1 MEKNIIWIASY
12 PKSGNT
18 WIRSVLSSLFY
29 TDDGN
34 FSFNLLK
41 KINTF
46 DRPFYFDEVTKDK
59 KITTYDLTTL
69 AKFRIDAQKAFNKKN
84 KLRFFKTHAAN
95 IKIDGFDYT
104 NQDTTKCVIYIV
116 RDPRDVVLSYSK
128 FSGLNISDV
137 IKIIKDEKFT
147 VKNKESQYI
156 THWSRWDYHV
166 SSWLIPNYPKIVIKY
181 EDMIDKPMQTIIRL
195 IMFLKNVGVE
205 SDLTDQK
212 ITNAMKST
220 NFTNLNRM
228 EAELVFEESIYGTKF
243 FNIGKKNQWK
253 KGLSALH
260 ARDIEK
266 SFAETMKKFRY
277 LN

>member
-1 MEKNIIWIASY
+1 MDKNIVWIASY

-18 WIRSVLSSLFY
+18 WIRSILSSLFY

-34 FSFNLLK
+34 FNFNILK

-46 DRPFYFDEVTKDK
+46 DRPFYFNEITKNIK
-59 KITTYDLTTL
+59 VSTYNLTTL
-69 AKFRIDAQKAFNKKN
+69 AKLRIDAQKIFNKKN
-84 KLRFFKTHAAN
+84 TLRFFKTHAAN

-104 NQDTTKCVIYIV
+104 NQDTTRCVIYIV

-128 FSGLNISDV
+128 FSGLKIDDV

-147 VKNKESQYI
+147 VKNKESQYF

-166 SSWLIPNYPKIVIKY
+166 SSWLIPSYPKIVIKY
-181 EDMIDKPMQTIIRL
+181 EDMIDKPMQTITQL
-195 IMFLKNVGVE
+195 IIFLKSVGVKG
-205 SDLTDQK
+205 DFTDQK
-212 ITNAMKST
+212 ITNTVKST
-220 NFTNLNRM
+220 NFTNLNKM
-228 EAELVFEESIYGTKF
+228 ETELGFEESIYGTKF

-253 KGLSALH
+253 KNLSTLH
-260 ARDIEK
+260 AKDIEK
-266 SFAETMKKFRY
+266 SFAETMKKFGY

>member
-1 MEKNIIWIASY
+1 MDKNIVWVASY

-34 FSFNLLK
+34 FNFNILK

-46 DRPFYFDEVTKDK
+46 DRPFYFGEVIKEK
-59 KITTYDLTTL
+59 KVSTYDLTTL
-69 AKFRIDAQKAFNKKN
+69 AKFRTDAQKLFNKKN
-84 KLRFFKTHAAN
+84 TLRFFKTHAAN

-104 NQDTTKCVIYIV
+104 NQETTRCVIYIV

-128 FSGLNISDV
+128 FSNLNIDDV
-137 IKIIKDEKFT
+137 VKIIKDEKFT
-147 VKNKESQYI
+147 VKNKESQYC

-181 EDMIDKPMQTIIRL
+181 EDMIDKPMQITMQL
-195 IMFLKNVGVE
+195 IMFLKSVGVS
-205 SDLTDQK
+205 SDFTDQK
-212 ITNAMKST
+212 IINAVKST
-220 NFTNLNRM
+220 NFTTLNKM
-228 EAELVFEESIYGTKF
+228 ETELGFEESIYGTKF

-260 ARDIEK
+260 VQDIEK
-266 SFAETMKKFRY
+266 SFAETMKKFGY
-277 LN
+277 LE

>member
-1 MEKNIIWIASY
+1 MDKNIVWVASY

-34 FSFNLLK
+34 FNFNILK

-46 DRPFYFDEVTKDK
+46 DRPFYFSEVTKDK
-59 KITTYDLTTL
+59 NLLTYDLTTL
-69 AKFRIDAQKAFNKKN
+69 AKFRIDAQKLFNKKN
-84 KLRFFKTHAAN
+84 TLRFFKTHAAN

-104 NQDTTKCVIYIV
+104 NQDTTKCAIYIV

-128 FSGLNISDV
+128 FSGLNINDV

-147 VKNKESQYI
+147 VKNKESQYF
-156 THWSRWDYHV
+156 THWSRWDFHV

-181 EDMIDKPMQTIIRL
+181 EDMIDKPIQTIVQL
-195 IMFLKNVGVE
+195 IMFLKNVGVD
-205 SDLTDQK
+205 SNFTDQK
-212 ITNAMKST
+212 IINAVEST
-220 NFTNLNRM
+220 NFTNLHKM
-228 EAELVFEESIYGTKF
+228 ETELGFEESIYGTKF

-260 ARDIEK
+260 AQDIEK
-266 SFAETMKKFRY
+266 SFAETMKKFGY

>member
-1 MEKNIIWIASY
+1 MDKNIIWIASY

-34 FSFNLLK
+34 FNFNTLK

-46 DRPFYFDEVTKDK
+46 DRPFYFDEVTKEK
-59 KITTYDLTTL
+59 KISTYDLTTL
-69 AKFRIDAQKAFNKKN
+69 AKLRIKAQKIFNTKN
-84 KLRFFKTHAAN
+84 TLKFFKTHAAN
-95 IKIDGFDYT
+95 IKIDGYDYT
-104 NQDTTKCVIYIV
+104 NQETTRCAIYIV

-128 FSGLNISDV
+128 FSGLKIDDV
-137 IKIIKDEKFT
+137 VKIIKDEKFT
-147 VKNKESQYI
+147 VKNKENQYF

-181 EDMIDKPMQTIIRL
+181 EDMIDKPMQTTMQL
-195 IMFLKNVGVE
+195 IMFLKSVGVE
-205 SDLTDQK
+205 GVFTDQK
-212 ITNAMKST
+212 IINVTKST
-220 NFTNLNRM
+220 NFTNLKKM
-228 EAELVFEESIYGTKF
+228 ETELGFEESIYGTKF

-253 KGLSALH
+253 KDLSIEH
-260 ARDIEK
+260 AHDIEK
-266 SFAETMKKFRY
+266 SFSETMKKFGY

>member
-1 MEKNIIWIASY
+1 MDKNIVWIASY

-34 FSFNLLK
+34 FNFNILK

-46 DRPFYFDEVTKDK
+46 DRPFYFSEVIKDK
-59 KITTYDLTTL
+59 KISTYDLTTL
-69 AKFRIDAQKAFNKKN
+69 AKFRIEAQKLFNKKN
-84 KLRFFKTHAAN
+84 TLRFFKTHAAN

-104 NQDTTKCVIYIV
+104 NQDTTKCAIYIV

-128 FSGLNISDV
+128 FSGLNIDDV

-147 VKNKESQYI
+147 VKNKESQYF
-156 THWSRWDYHV
+156 THWSRWDYHA

-181 EDMIDKPMQTIIRL
+181 EDMIDKPIQTIMKL
-195 IMFLKNVGVE
+195 IMFLKSVGIV
-205 SDLTDQK
+205 SDFTDQK
-212 ITNAMKST
+212 IINAVEST
-220 NFTNLNRM
+220 DFTNLNKM
-228 EAELVFEESIYGTKF
+228 ETELGFEESIYGTKF

-253 KGLSALH
+253 KSLSTLH
-260 ARDIEK
+260 AQDIEK
-266 SFAETMKKFRY
+266 SFAETMKKFGY

>member
-1 MEKNIIWIASY
+1 MDKNIVWIASY

-34 FSFNLLK
+34 FNFNIIK

-46 DRPFYFDEVTKDK
+46 DRPLYYNEVIKNRK
-59 KITTYDLTTL
+59 VSTYNLTTL
-69 AKFRIDAQKAFNKKN
+69 AKLRIDAQKIFNKKN
-84 KLRFFKTHAAN
+84 TLKFFKTHAAN

-104 NQDTTKCVIYIV
+104 NQDTTRCAIYII

-128 FSGLNISDV
+128 FSGLNVDDV

-147 VKNKESQYI
+147 VKNKESQYF

-166 SSWLIPNYPKIVIKY
+166 SSWLIPKYPKIVIKY
-181 EDMIDKPMQTIIRL
+181 EDMIDKPMQTTMQL
-195 IMFLKNVGVE
+195 IMFLRSVGV
-205 SDLTDQK
+205 DGDFTDKK
-212 ITNAMKST
+212 IINALEST
-220 NFTNLNRM
+220 NFTNLNKM
-228 EAELVFEESIYGTKF
+228 ETDLGFEESIYGTKF
-243 FNIGKKNQWK
+243 FNVGKKDQWK
-253 KGLSALH
+253 KSLSTLH
-260 ARDIEK
+260 AQDIVN
-266 SFAETMKKFRY
+266 SFGETMKKFGY

>member
-1 MEKNIIWIASY
+1 MDKNIVWIASY

-34 FSFNLLK
+34 FNFNILK

-46 DRPFYFDEVTKDK
+46 DRPFYYSEAIKDK
-59 KITTYDLTTL
+59 KVPAYDLTTL
-69 AKFRIDAQKAFNKKN
+69 AKFRIEAQKLFNKK
-84 KLRFFKTHAAN
+84 KTLRFFKTHAAN

-104 NQDTTKCVIYIV
+104 NQETTRCTIYIV

-128 FSGLNISDV
+128 FSGLNIDDV

-147 VKNKESQYI
+147 VKNKESNYL

-181 EDMIDKPMQTIIRL
+181 EDMIDKPIQTIIQL
-195 IMFLKNVGVE
+195 IMFLKSAGVE
-205 SDLTDQK
+205 SNFTDQK
-212 ITNAMKST
+212 IINTVKST
-220 NFTNLNRM
+220 NFTNLNKM
-228 EAELVFEESIYGTKF
+228 ETELGFEESIYGTKF

-253 KGLSALH
+253 KNLSALH
-260 ARDIEK
+260 AQDIEK
-266 SFAETMKKFRY
+266 SFAETMKKFGY
-277 LN
+277 IN